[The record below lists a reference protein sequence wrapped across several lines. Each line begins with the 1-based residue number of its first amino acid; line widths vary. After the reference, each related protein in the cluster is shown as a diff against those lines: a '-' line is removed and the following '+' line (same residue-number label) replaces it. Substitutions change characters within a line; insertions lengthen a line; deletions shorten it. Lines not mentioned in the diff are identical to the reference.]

1 MHFVAEFCLISV
13 LLSIKE
19 TSYINVCIISVA
31 INFSLLVS
39 TFNYMVLKQ
48 SNSVKKIKV
57 YETNQVV
64 YTLSDREVVE
74 SI

>member
-1 MHFVAEFCLISV
+1 M
-13 LLSIKE
+13 
-19 TSYINVCIISVA
+19 YNPVA

-39 TFNYMVLKQ
+39 AFNYMVLKQ